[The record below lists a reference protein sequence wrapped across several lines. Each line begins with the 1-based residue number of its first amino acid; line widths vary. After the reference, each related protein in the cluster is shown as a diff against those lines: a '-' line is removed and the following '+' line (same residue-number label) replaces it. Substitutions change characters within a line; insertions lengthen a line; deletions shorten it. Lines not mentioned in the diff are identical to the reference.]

1 MSPPELAAWGA
12 FGVFVGAY
20 GTLVGAGGGFLVVPA
35 LLLVLKVPPGIAAGT
50 SLVVVLFNASSG
62 TLAYAR
68 RRLVDWRTA
77 LLFAAATVPGSL
89 LGPALVPIIPER
101 IFQGGF
107 GILMILVAAFLAARP
122 LPALRA
128 KPPAG
133 FTPAERRQVRRS
145 ITDIDGNTHDLA
157 FNPVWGVALS
167 FLVGF
172 LSSIL
177 GIGGGVIH
185 VPFLVYA
192 LGFPPH
198 LAIAT
203 SHATLAVSAG
213 VGVAEHA
220 RLGHVLRTHALPM
233 GLGALIGAQLGAG
246 LSRRLKIPLVIRALA
261 LAIALV
267 GLRCL
272 WTVL

>member
-1 MSPPELAAWGA
+1 MSPPALAAWAA
-12 FGVFVGAY
+12 FGIFVGAY

-35 LLLVLKVPPGIAAGT
+35 LLLVLGVRPEVAAGT
-50 SLVVVLFNASSG
+50 SLVVVLFNATSG
-62 TLAYAR
+62 TWAYAR

-89 LGPALVPIIPER
+89 LGPALVPYIPER
-101 IFQGGF
+101 AFQGGF
-107 GILMILVAAFLAARP
+107 GILMILVAAFLTARP

-128 KPPAG
+128 TAPPGSARMG
-133 FTPAERRQVRRS
+133 RQVRRS
-145 ITDIDGNTHDLA
+145 ITDIDGNTHELA

-185 VPFLVYA
+185 VPFLVFA

-198 LAIAT
+198 LAVAT
-203 SHATLAVSAG
+203 SHATLSISAA

-220 RLGHVLRTHALPM
+220 RLGHVLWSHALPM
-233 GLGALIGAQLGAG
+233 GLGALAGAQIGAW
-246 LSRRLKIPLVIRALA
+246 LSRRLQVPVVVRALA
-261 LAIALV
+261 FAIALV

-272 WTVL
+272 WTVF

>member
-1 MSPPELAAWGA
+1 MSPLGLAAWGA
-12 FGVFVGAY
+12 FGILVGAY

-35 LLLVLKVPPGIAAGT
+35 LLLIMKVPPGIAAGT
-50 SLVVVLFNASSG
+50 SLAVVLFNAGSG
-62 TLAYAR
+62 TWAYAR

-77 LLFAAATVPGSL
+77 LLFAAATVPGAL
-89 LGPALVPIIPER
+89 LGPALVPLIPER

-107 GILMILVAAFLAARP
+107 GALLLAVAGFLMLRP
-122 LPALRA
+122 LPASRGGTA
-128 KPPAG
+128 SAG
-133 FTPAERRQVRRS
+133 GVYLIRRR
-145 ITDIDGNTHDLA
+145 ITDVDGNTQDLA

-172 LSSIL
+172 LSSVL

-198 LAIAT
+198 LAVAT
-203 SHATLAVSAG
+203 SHATLAISAA
-213 VGVAEHA
+213 VGVAGHA
-220 RLGHVLRTHALPM
+220 RLGHVLWSHALPM
-233 GLGALIGAQLGAG
+233 GLGAVAGAQIGAR
-246 LSRRLKIPLVIRALA
+246 LSRRLKAPLVVRALA
-261 LAIALV
+261 PAIALV